1 MKKSIIFVLLFL
13 FSFNLFSQE
22 FNNNFQEQYR
32 LHQDV
37 FSDFSYFKSNYKP
50 GNKHAMNNIMNL
62 GFDFLLSSS
71 PKNVDRKW
79 SFSQNQ
85 SLSEKWKKDFDIE
98 WKRYQEL
105 EKTKQK
111 KILNK

>member
-1 MKKSIIFVLLFL
+1 
-13 FSFNLFSQE
+13 
-22 FNNNFQEQYR
+22 
-32 LHQDV
+32 
-37 FSDFSYFKSNYKP
+37 
-50 GNKHAMNNIMNL
+50 MNNIMNL

-98 WKRYQEL
+98 WKRYQE
-105 EKTKQK
+105 
-111 KILNK
+111 